1 MANSHPSGKKK
12 TTVAGVVIALLI
24 GGYTVL
30 RPAINDATGW
40 NLPSIAEQD
49 NAGASRDNV
58 AAKPSPQSDTPASSA
73 RTAPT
78 DASARNTTS
87 SSAPDTST
95 AERPKSDPSSR
106 DTAESKTTTTKRG
119 PLADRMSSS
128 KSTATAKT
136 DTNNSSATDSE
147 SDSSLKYGLLREVG
161 RERYISPAGL
171 MYTPG
176 SAEGHR
182 LEHLRRHTAD
192 QPGRP
197 GKHGVFDGGMEGALK
212 TIDKAYENA
221 KIGKRTTQK
230 TDKGRT
236 IYTVD
241 MGKRVGFV
249 GGREGN
255 QRRKPMARRVQLVL
269 EGNRVI
275 TAYPL

>member
-1 MANSHPSGKKK
+1 MANTHTSGKKN

-30 RPAINDATGW
+30 RPAINEATGW
-40 NLPSIAEQD
+40 NLPSIAQED
-49 NAGASRDNV
+49 NAVRKDDNV
-58 AAKPSPQSDTPASSA
+58 AKRVDDQPTRSSRASDAAESRDANLKDSSA
-73 RTAPT
+73 TVAAAQRSSTSNAKT
-78 DASARNTTS
+78 ETTQ
-87 SSAPDTST
+87 
-95 AERPKSDPSSR
+95 
-106 DTAESKTTTTKRG
+106 RG

-128 KSTATAKT
+128 NAK
-136 DTNNSSATDSE
+136 
-147 SDSSLKYGLLREVG
+147 SDSTSQNKPTSTDADESLKYGLLREVG
-161 RERYISPAGL
+161 RDRYISPAGL

-182 LEHLRRHTAD
+182 LEHLRRHVSD

-221 KIGKRTTQK
+221 KAGKRTTKK

-255 QRRKPMARRVQLVL
+255 RRRKPMARRVQLVL